1 MCLPPFGYL
10 IRSSVSC
17 TTKRL
22 QAMEPSTTSS
32 STSSPAKRRALAPLD
47 ANALGTPKNL
57 FKPTLGHS
65 PVKMAIEG
73 KKRLLDIEGSAP
85 AAKKACLGR
94 DEDASVRSAS
104 PDVSSVFDTSAND
117 ASWATTTSDHD
128 TAPAPTEQTTQQP
141 TILTRQQIRQVRF
154 VPAHLD
160 LHESFTNI
168 TKQRAETL
176 RLRLSLANYKV
187 RTGQTTVPLSEL
199 QQRPLPRESPRVV
212 RVQSPVSPV
221 APAPAPV
228 QEEAEAVE
236 TRSRR
241 DSIDSQATEIAPS
254 ENGEQS

>member
-1 MCLPPFGYL
+1 
-10 IRSSVSC
+10 
-17 TTKRL
+17 
-22 QAMEPSTTSS
+22 MEPSTTSS
-32 STSSPAKRRALAPLD
+32 TTSSPAKRRALAPLD

-73 KKRLLDIEGSAP
+73 RKRLLDIEGSAP

-94 DEDASVRSAS
+94 DEDASERSAS

-128 TAPAPTEQTTQQP
+128 TAAAAPTTTEH
-141 TILTRQQIRQVRF
+141 TTARSTTLTRQQIR
-154 VPAHLD
+154 
-160 LHESFTNI
+160 
-168 TKQRAETL
+168 QRAETL

-212 RVQSPVSPV
+212 RVQSPESPV
-221 APAPAPV
+221 V
-228 QEEAEAVE
+228 STQEEVEAVE

-241 DSIDSQATEIAPS
+241 DSIDSQQTEIMPS
-254 ENGEQS
+254 EDEEQI

>member
-1 MCLPPFGYL
+1 
-10 IRSSVSC
+10 
-17 TTKRL
+17 
-22 QAMEPSTTSS
+22 MEPSTTSS

-47 ANALGTPKNL
+47 ANALAAPKNL

-73 KKRLLDIEGSAP
+73 RKRLLDIEGSAP

-117 ASWATTTSDHD
+117 ASWVTTTSDHD
-128 TAPAPTEQTTQQP
+128 TAPPAATVRQP
-141 TILTRQQIRQVRF
+141 TILTRQQIR
-154 VPAHLD
+154 
-160 LHESFTNI
+160 
-168 TKQRAETL
+168 QRAETL

-212 RVQSPVSPV
+212 RVRSPVSPV
-221 APAPAPV
+221 APAPV
-228 QEEAEAVE
+228 QEEVEAAAE

-241 DSIDSQATEIAPS
+241 DSIDSQATEIVPS
-254 ENGEQS
+254 DDEEQI

>member
-1 MCLPPFGYL
+1 
-10 IRSSVSC
+10 
-17 TTKRL
+17 
-22 QAMEPSTTSS
+22 MEPSTTSS

-141 TILTRQQIRQVRF
+141 TILTRQQIRQ
-154 VPAHLD
+154 
-160 LHESFTNI
+160 
-168 TKQRAETL
+168 RAETL

>member
-1 MCLPPFGYL
+1 
-10 IRSSVSC
+10 
-17 TTKRL
+17 
-22 QAMEPSTTSS
+22 MEPSTTSS

-47 ANALGTPKNL
+47 ANALAAPKNL

-73 KKRLLDIEGSAP
+73 RKRLLDIEGSAP

-117 ASWATTTSDHD
+117 ASWVTTTSDHD
-128 TAPAPTEQTTQQP
+128 TAP
-141 TILTRQQIRQVRF
+141 
-154 VPAHLD
+154 PAA
-160 LHESFTNI
+160 T
-168 TKQRAETL
+168 RAETL

-212 RVQSPVSPV
+212 RVQSPLSPV
-221 APAPAPV
+221 APAPV
-228 QEEAEAVE
+228 HEEVEAAAE

-241 DSIDSQATEIAPS
+241 DSIDSQATEIVPS
-254 ENGEQS
+254 DDEEQI

>member
-1 MCLPPFGYL
+1 
-10 IRSSVSC
+10 
-17 TTKRL
+17 
-22 QAMEPSTTSS
+22 MEPSTTSS

-73 KKRLLDIEGSAP
+73 RKRLLDIEGSAP

-128 TAPAPTEQTTQQP
+128 TAPPATEQTAQQP
-141 TILTRQQIRQVRF
+141 TILTRQQIR
-154 VPAHLD
+154 
-160 LHESFTNI
+160 
-168 TKQRAETL
+168 QRAETL

-221 APAPAPV
+221 APPPAPV
-228 QEEAEAVE
+228 QEEVEAAVE

-241 DSIDSQATEIAPS
+241 DSIDSQATEIVPS
-254 ENGEQS
+254 DDEEQN